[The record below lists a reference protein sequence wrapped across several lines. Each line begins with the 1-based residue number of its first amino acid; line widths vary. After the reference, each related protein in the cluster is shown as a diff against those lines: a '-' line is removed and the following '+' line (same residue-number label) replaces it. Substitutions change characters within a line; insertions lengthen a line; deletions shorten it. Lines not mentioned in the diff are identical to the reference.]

1 MDFELPEELRLL
13 QQTMRN
19 FIDRELIPVEM
30 HSMDGPNLK
39 PDIRADLEAKA
50 KKLGLWNLDVPV
62 EYGGQ
67 GLNLLAM
74 TVVWQEM
81 ARTIALPP
89 RGPFVFG
96 PDVKPIL

>member
-39 PDIRADLEAKA
+39 PDIRADQIGRAH
-50 KKLGLWNLDVPV
+50 V
-62 EYGGQ
+62 
-67 GLNLLAM
+67 
-74 TVVWQEM
+74 
-81 ARTIALPP
+81 
-89 RGPFVFG
+89 
-96 PDVKPIL
+96 